1 MRFLFQLGL
10 LALSWVA
17 GTQATAL
24 DDYVWAH
31 DDNYKWTDMVINFLV
46 PFTFKDSLSC
56 ITTKQGPQYAF
67 NSSVDTR
74 PYQGILFAACVI
86 FEHVY

>member
-31 DDNYKWTDMVINFLV
+31 DDNYKWTDMVII
-46 PFTFKDSLSC
+46 FK
-56 ITTKQGPQYAF
+56 
-67 NSSVDTR
+67 V
-74 PYQGILFAACVI
+74 
-86 FEHVY
+86 

>member
-10 LALSWVA
+10 LALSWVV

-46 PFTFKDSLSC
+46 PFTFKIHYLLSLPNRDPS
-56 ITTKQGPQYAF
+56 
-67 NSSVDTR
+67 TR
-74 PYQGILFAACVI
+74 SIAPWMPAPIKVFHLLRV
-86 FEHVY
+86 